1 MVNPESY
8 VSKLGARSRW
18 RKVAVCTLAL
28 FAMLACVVASRAAE
42 YDPQD
47 HDSQGHDS
55 QGHDSQDKD
64 SQKVAGAAA
73 LVRAGKLDEAEGR
86 LWEVLSRHPEN
97 AVALNLL
104 GSIRL
109 QQKRYAESETLLRRA
124 ISLAPESLPAH
135 MNLARVFQA
144 QAETD
149 KEVAALLDAARLAP
163 SDAEVDCSLA
173 AAYLKENNFHLAL
186 GALERISGAR
196 RSGAALP
203 LLAASYLGLGR
214 VEEARS
220 LAPAVAAGAAKD
232 PGMRVAFAE
241 VFLDFNL
248 TDDALAIL
256 EIAEK
261 QQAPTAELFFA
272 LGRARERKGE
282 PSLAQKDFRRAVEL
296 DPNSVSALEALARI
310 LAGQG
315 QWEKSLELLS
325 RARTASPNSPDVLR
339 KFAAASLHAGHTED
353 GVSAAQQLVKLRPD
367 EPDALYLLGVAQLQN
382 GDMEEARGTL
392 ENFAKLRPQDPLAF
406 LGLGMVGA
414 SLRDFPVAR
423 ANFEQSIKLDPNQ
436 AEAYYQLALIF
447 RDQGDNRAA
456 ISQLEKEI
464 AVDAQRAQAH
474 ALLGT
479 LYLLERDYVK
489 AEQHLTRAEE
499 LAPNSPDTHYQLGLL
514 FARLNQREHAQRE
527 MDQFH
532 KLKDK
537 EHPGA
542 TPPGGRPVTSSPPPY
557 PPS

>member
-1 MVNPESY
+1 MAIPESY
-8 VSKLGARSRW
+8 MSKPGTGSRW
-18 RKVAVCTLAL
+18 RKVALRTLAV
-28 FAMLACVVASRAAE
+28 FAMLACVGASRAVE
-42 YDPQD
+42 NDPQN
-47 HDSQGHDS
+47 HDSQN
-55 QGHDSQDKD
+55 HDSQDHE

-73 LVRAGKLDEAEGR
+73 LIRAGKLDEAEGR
-86 LWEVLSRHPEN
+86 LWEVLTRHPEN
-97 AVALNLL
+97 AEALNLL

-109 QQKRYAESETLLRRA
+109 EQKRYAESETLLRRA
-124 ISLAPESLPAH
+124 ISLAPELLPAY
-135 MNLARVFQA
+135 MNLARLFHA

-163 SDAEVDCSLA
+163 SNAEVNCSLA
-173 AAYLKENNFHLAL
+173 AAYLKQNNYHLAL

-196 RSGAALP
+196 RPDAALP

-214 VEEARS
+214 VEDART

-232 PGMRVAFAE
+232 PGLRVAFAE
-241 VFLDFNL
+241 VLLDFNL

-256 EIAEK
+256 EIAQK
-261 QQAPTAELFFA
+261 QQAPTAELFLA

-282 PSLAQKDFRRAVEL
+282 LSLAQKDFRRAVEL
-296 DPNSVSALEALARI
+296 DPNSASALQALARI
-310 LAGQG
+310 LASQD

-353 GVSAAQQLVKLRPD
+353 AVSAAQQLVKLRPD

-382 GDMEEARGTL
+382 QDMEDARGTL

-406 LGLGMVGA
+406 LALGMVEAG
-414 SLRDFPVAR
+414 LRDFPAAR
-423 ANFEQSIKLDPNQ
+423 ANFEQSLKLDPNQ
-436 AEAYYQLALIF
+436 AEAYYQLAVIF

-456 ISQLEKEI
+456 ISQLEKSI
-464 AVDAQRAQAH
+464 AVDNQRAPTH
-474 ALLGT
+474 ALLGS

-489 AEQHLTRAEE
+489 AQEHLTRAEE

-542 TPPGGRPVTSSPPPY
+542 TPPGGRPVTSTPPPY